1 MQYCLGISIDDKFVR
16 YAKVKKEDN
25 DFKVES
31 YGINA
36 YSNLDLEKKIKQIVQ
51 ETNCNREDISI
62 DIQNEKYYFFNF
74 FGVKNKTYTRE
85 AVETEFESF
94 CTENHINKNTVDG
107 RYIYTKNIDTPDQ
120 NKAIYIYQNK
130 GEIEERLNL
139 FKGLKVV
146 SATPDAISI
155 PNIAN
160 IEANKN
166 IMIVDIGDTT
176 KITTI
181 INKNIYNI
189 DILSQGLKEAFD
201 TINLKENSILKTYE
215 VLKNTTIYTMDM
227 DVNSTG
233 KNDEYLQYIVPAL
246 YKTAQEIVNITKNYK
261 RIDQIYLTGYATVI
275 NNIELYFQ
283 EYFKESKVEILKP
296 FFIQKSNGV
305 NIKDYIEVNQA
316 IALALQG
323 MGYGAKAINFSNN
336 IRTEKLKSLLTMNLS
351 DLANLF
357 KVQKADKD
365 KTTKERKKINFNFD
379 LGSLNDRFKKFDS
392 IIIEALISVLIIT
405 ILYCIGSIWVR
416 KQIASETDKVNN
428 TINYTNEQIA
438 KATNDDA
445 KINTKTSDYTKYKSN
460 LQNTS
465 NIIEKKRNRKNQIT
479 TLLNKIVYTIPK
491 EVQLTE
497 IKNEEKGDKEHIL
510 ISAQSSKYEQLAYFK
525 AKLKNANILDN
536 VTSNEGTKSGDVV
549 TTIIEGDLRDY

>member
-336 IRTEKLKSLLTMNLS
+336 KRTEEIKSLLTMNLS

>member
-51 ETNCNREDISI
+51 ETNCNKENISI

-107 RYIYTKNIDTPDQ
+107 RYIYTKNIDTPDK
-120 NKAIYIYQNK
+120 NKAIYIYQSK

-176 KITTI
+176 RITTI

-275 NNIELYFQ
+275 NNVELYFQ

-336 IRTEKLKSLLTMNLS
+336 KRTEEIKSLLTMNLS

-365 KTTKERKKINFNFD
+365 KTTKERKKMNFNFD

-416 KQIASETDKVNN
+416 KQIVSETDKVNN